1 MPAFI
6 YYQFPLFPLV
16 VTLGVAATLAL
27 AWATWNLRAATL
39 RAPLVWAWL
48 AWFYLNYL
56 GHGATKPSDY
66 EIYTAAVL
74 SIAPLLAVLGAKC
87 PQNGAW
93 QFIVLT
99 LVAVL
104 LLPVGQGWAYGDAV
118 PHVHGLFQWLIAAHI
133 LLAVANYFATRFRGS
148 ALVYAVG
155 EVLLAGKFLPLLVDY
170 GSAGVY
176 WALLCFP
183 LSILGAA
190 AIVWRARRTPPGMQ
204 HLWLDF
210 RDAYGAVWALR
221 VAERLNAAAKL
232 HGWPV
237 EFTWSGI
244 LVNDGTNDAAS
255 PNTRPSEAA
264 LDRLDPAVRHRIE
277 RELRSLL
284 RRFVSHEWIVVRLES
299 GAKSLEPSRPTP

>member
-16 VTLGVAATLAL
+16 VMLGVAATLAL
-27 AWATWNLRAATL
+27 AWATWNLRSATL
-39 RAPLVWAWL
+39 RAPLIWAWI
-48 AWFYLNYL
+48 AWLYLNYL
-56 GHGATKPSDY
+56 GHGARKPSDY
-66 EIYTAAVL
+66 ETYTAAVL
-74 SIAPLLAVLGAKC
+74 SIAPLLAVLGAKR

-104 LLPVGQGWAYGDAV
+104 LLPVGQGWGYGDTV
-118 PHVHGLFQWLIAAHI
+118 PHVHGLFQWLIAGHI

-155 EVLLAGKFLPLLVDY
+155 AVLLSGKFLPLLVDY

-176 WALLCFP
+176 WALICFP
-183 LSILGAA
+183 LCILGAA
-190 AIVWRARRTPPGMQ
+190 AIVWRSRRAPPGLQ

-232 HGWPV
+232 HRWPV

-244 LVNDGTNDAAS
+244 LVTGDPNVATPNDS
-255 PNTRPSEAA
+255 RPNEAA
-264 LDRLDPAVRHRIE
+264 LAALAPTVRHRVE

-284 RRFVSHEWIVVRLES
+284 RRFVSHEWIVKRLER
-299 GAKSLEPSRPTP
+299 GAKSLETSRPTP